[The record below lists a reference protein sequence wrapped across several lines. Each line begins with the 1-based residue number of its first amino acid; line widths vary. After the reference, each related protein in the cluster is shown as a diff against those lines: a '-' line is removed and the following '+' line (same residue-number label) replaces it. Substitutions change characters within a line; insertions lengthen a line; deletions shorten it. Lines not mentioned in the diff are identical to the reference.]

1 MKLHLQF
8 AVLALAFAAA
18 GPLAAQPPAVSPSRP
33 STGKLLVAAP
43 GMQDPNFA
51 KTVVLIL
58 HNSADGTIGVIVN
71 RPTWVAPQEVEPSL
85 GKLEAYKGKV
95 YRGGPLGASQ
105 LIYLVRDPPAG
116 KFTGNRILEHVFA
129 GGNADQ
135 LESLAK
141 KEGTDTLRLYAGH
154 AEWAAGQLEQE
165 ISADQ
170 WLVLDGTADQI
181 FSPMPELLWQ
191 EIAHRGSEVVVDA
204 GHRVPSAWQ
213 IQSSGNIQPAGLIQS
228 ELAALSL
235 PRLPAA
241 AAATASN
248 LR

>member
-8 AVLALAFAAA
+8 AVLTLALAGA
-18 GPLAAQPPAVSPSRP
+18 GPLAAQPPAVSPGRP

-43 GMQDPNFA
+43 DMKDPNFT

-58 HNSADGTIGVIVN
+58 HNSADGTIGVVIN
-71 RPTWVAPQEVEPSL
+71 RPTWVEPQQIEPSL

-105 LIYLVRDPPAG
+105 LVYLVRDPPAG
-116 KFTGNRILEHVFA
+116 TFTGNQVLDNVFV

-141 KEGTDTLRLYAGH
+141 KEGSDRLRLYAGH

-165 ISADQ
+165 IAADQ
-170 WLVLDGTADQI
+170 WLLVDGTAQRI
-181 FSPMPELLWQ
+181 FTTTPEVLWQ

-204 GHRVPSAWQ
+204 GHRGRPEAARLMNPRSIRA
-213 IQSSGNIQPAGLIQS
+213 AGSLAELMLP
-228 ELAALSL
+228 ELAAARHSAPALSP
-235 PRLPAA
+235 PRL
-241 AAATASN
+241 
-248 LR
+248 